1 MPYEKEK
8 WQKFRDG
15 QYQFKVPIMLYADLE
30 NTLKPVDK
38 HYREKM
44 NNIKSERKGKAPYA
58 EKMQK

>member
-15 QYQFKVPIMLYADLE
+15 EYQFKVPIMLYADLE
-30 NTLKPVDK
+30 NTIKAVDK
-38 HYREKM
+38 QYREKK
-44 NNIKSERKGKAPYA
+44 NNIKSERKDKAPYT